1 VTARYH
7 GLIDAYP
14 AIPPANELYRGV
26 PRERWEQGQAEAERE
41 ETIARLEAGTQHAL
55 VAVADDGR
63 RLDRLEAE
71 VARLRTAVARLSQT
85 VEALAVMVRRNGG
98 AA

>member
-1 VTARYH
+1 MTRTDYPTPRYH
-7 GLIDAYP
+7 DLIDAYP
-14 AIPPANELYRGV
+14 AIPPANELCRGV

-41 ETIARLEAGTQHAL
+41 ETIT
-55 VAVADDGR
+55 
-63 RLDRLEAE
+63 RLDAE
-71 VARLRTAVARLSQT
+71 VAHLRTAVSRLSQT